1 MSMTNQAIEQ
11 TCEAIKAESKRLY
24 AHQIHLDLADIRPFL
39 KALVESLS
47 APSEPS
53 EGLNGKTPW
62 EFACGWY
69 TDDDIERSIA
79 NRHKSGF
86 ARPSSEIPADIESRA
101 FAEWLTDQYRLAMR
115 KGIEIGQ
122 RSRP

>member
-53 EGLNGKTPW
+53 DGLNGKTPW

-69 TDDDIERSIA
+69 TGPLAPPLSPSCASVPPQPPVSRRSELRPTLPAQRNVTAWPPIA
-79 NRHKSGF
+79 WCEASR
-86 ARPSSEIPADIESRA
+86 RP
-101 FAEWLTDQYRLAMR
+101 
-115 KGIEIGQ
+115 
-122 RSRP
+122 